1 MSGKINDGK
10 INSNKKTR
18 NCWKFEFTDQFLR
31 SLDLTELKNKIK
43 TNAPLM
49 NNKFDCIIP
58 LNWAT
63 AIHKR
68 SCSDTSHFPS
78 ANIAIIFFSQEG
90 YIYNYIYK
98 YFREY

>member
-68 SCSDTSHFPS
+68 SCSDTSHTIGEYCN
-78 ANIAIIFFSQEG
+78 NILFTG
-90 YIYNYIYK
+90 GLYIYI